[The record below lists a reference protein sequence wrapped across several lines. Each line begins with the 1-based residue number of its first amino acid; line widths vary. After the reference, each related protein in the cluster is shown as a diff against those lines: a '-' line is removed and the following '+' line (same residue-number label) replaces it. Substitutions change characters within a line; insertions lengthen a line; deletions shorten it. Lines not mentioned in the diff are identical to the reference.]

1 MSLFHKVCEAI
12 RAMEKSKI
20 RLKGYI
26 DQLLAAV
33 LDRDPNLLEGL
44 PRLQQNTGMRPDLL
58 RVASLP
64 EVVLPNYI
72 ILQLSIT
79 CIWFVVTG
87 RTTRGKGRY
96 VLSTKICCLTTA
108 EDNR

>member
-1 MSLFHKVCEAI
+1 
-12 RAMEKSKI
+12 MEKSKV

-72 ILQLSIT
+72 ILYHATVYYIYLFCSYWKNYKRRRKT
-79 CIWFVVTG
+79 CTVYKDMLPYYY
-87 RTTRGKGRY
+87 RGY
-96 VLSTKICCLTTA
+96 QIIHQ
-108 EDNR
+108 NY